1 MSRPLTVALLGALAL
16 GAASLMSEPASA
28 LPVSGIS
35 PIAATADVGGTVEQ
49 ARYYPRGYYR
59 RGFGFRRGYSY
70 RPRYGYGYGYR
81 RPGPIR
87 RLLNHL

>member
-1 MSRPLTVALLGALAL
+1 MSRPLTIALLGALAL
-16 GAASLMSEPASA
+16 GAASLLSEPASA
-28 LPVSGIS
+28 LPVSGLS
-35 PIAATADVGGTVEQ
+35 PVASSADTGGTVQ
-49 ARYYPRGYYR
+49 QVDYYHRGYYR

-70 RPRYGYGYGYR
+70 RRPYGYSYGYR